1 MKFIMTFSWK
11 PDPKIRDEAISRFQ
25 KVGAYPPQGVK
36 LLARWSRADLSGGYD
51 LLESDDAKA
60 LAELALLW
68 CDLMELQISPVL
80 EDMEMAKVF
89 KRSGRARRPRKRADR

>member
-36 LLARWSRADLSGGYD
+36 LLRAGVARISAVVTISWKATMPKLWPSWRSSG
-51 LLESDDAKA
+51 AT
-60 LAELALLW
+60 
-68 CDLMELQISPVL
+68 
-80 EDMEMAKVF
+80 
-89 KRSGRARRPRKRADR
+89 